1 MMEPNKSYNQKPKT
15 AFHISMALQD
25 VRTSD
30 GHPSQV
36 FCIHKG
42 QKYLLCTLQ
51 YPRVMQC
58 TLDLY
63 FDVSFLYRKAAGF

>member
-1 MMEPNKSYNQKPKT
+1 MEPNIRYSQKVKT

-25 VRTSD
+25 VRTLLD

-63 FDVSFLYRKAAGF
+63 FEVSF